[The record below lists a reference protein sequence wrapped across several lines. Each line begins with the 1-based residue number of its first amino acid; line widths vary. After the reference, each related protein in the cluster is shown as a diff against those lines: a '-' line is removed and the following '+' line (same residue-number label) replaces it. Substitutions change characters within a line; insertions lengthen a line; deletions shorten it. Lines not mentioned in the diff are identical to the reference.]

1 MNRNVDSRCTFA
13 RHGAG
18 PNKAKGLGLSAALW
32 MLLILTNHPGCSKP
46 ATDSSAG
53 DTGETPSTPLD
64 AKGSP
69 SVPTPKN
76 EVTTKE
82 SLTNKPSAQKRS
94 ASDFG
99 ITFETV
105 PASSGFA
112 FRRFDDMRGQHRI
125 LEVNGGGVGILDI
138 EQDGWPDIFL
148 PNGCSIPV
156 RTDSKGTPGILFRNR
171 FGQTFAEVNQQS
183 GVQQYGLKFGCA
195 VADRDNDGFDDFYL
209 TAYGGNQLWA
219 NNGDGTFSE
228 VAAST
233 GVQCGEWG
241 SSAAWADLNRDGNP
255 DLYVANYLK
264 ESDENPTLCPDA
276 ESPDGLVGCSPAI
289 IAGLP
294 DRLFLSDGQGA
305 YFDVTEAAGLSKL
318 PGKALGV
325 VICNLFGDAA
335 PEIYVANDGEANFL
349 FTVEVVD
356 QPGITVPGVELTDI
370 AVQSNAALNEL
381 GYAQAGMGVIAADF
395 DRSGTADLFLTH
407 FYGDTNTLYLNRSSV
422 ASCMF
427 EDATRRSALGPPS
440 RSKLG
445 FGTVAADFNQDGWED
460 IAVANGHVDDRTWMK
475 IPQPFRMTAQL
486 FANDS
491 GHFHEVS
498 ESAGEYFGQPRLGR
512 GLAVADLNQ
521 DGQDDLVFSN
531 QLDDA
536 ALLYNKSQ
544 TKYST
549 ARLKLIGKES
559 LREAIGAT
567 VTVHTNRSLYRH
579 VVGGGGFQ
587 STSSTDVVIPMEIN
601 EQTADIVWPGGIR
614 QTVTFG
620 EGTFVVV
627 ENRPPLRQ
635 KN

>member
-1 MNRNVDSRCTFA
+1 MNRTVEALCPFA
-13 RHGAG
+13 KQGAG
-18 PNKAKGLGLSAALW
+18 PKKTRGFCYFQTLCL
-32 MLLILTNHPGCSKP
+32 LLILTCHAGCSKP
-46 ATDSSAG
+46 ATESPAG
-53 DTGETPSTPLD
+53 NSGETKSTLPD
-64 AKGSP
+64 AKGSA
-69 SVPTPKN
+69 SVPTPRNDDRANETLTKKQSPQKN
-76 EVTTKE
+76 
-82 SLTNKPSAQKRS
+82 S

-99 ITFETV
+99 IRFETA

-138 EQDGWPDIFL
+138 EHDGWPDVFF

-289 IAGLP
+289 FAGLP

-305 YFDVTEAAGLSKL
+305 YFDVSEAAGLSKL

-325 VICNLFGDAA
+325 VICNLSGDAA

-498 ESAGEYFGQPRLGR
+498 ESAGEYFRQPRLGR

-521 DGQDDLVFSN
+521 DGHDDLVFSN

-536 ALLYNKSQ
+536 VLLYNKSQ
-544 TKYST
+544 TKFPV
-549 ARLKLIGKES
+549 ARLKLVGRES
-559 LREAIGAT
+559 PRVAIGTT
-567 VTVHTNRSLYRH
+567 VTVQSEMRLVRQI
-579 VVGGGGFQ
+579 VGGGGFQ
-587 STSSTDVVIPMEIN
+587 STSSLEIVIPMETA
-601 EQTADIVWPGGIR
+601 EQTAEIFWTAGTR

-620 EGTFVVV
+620 EGSFVIV
-627 ENRPPLRQ
+627 EDQGPART